1 MGVYNVIKARFFDQI
16 HAPGLPRRQRNGSLE
31 WKPEIG
37 DGSID
42 IYVHLCCIFRN
53 LNKHSY
59 PNLAYTQLDM
69 VGQN

>member
-16 HAPGLPRRQRNGSLE
+16 HAPGPPRRQRNGSLE

-37 DGSID
+37 DVSID
-42 IYVHLCCIFRN
+42 IYVHLCCMFRN
-53 LNKHSY
+53 LNKQSY
-59 PNLAYTQLDM
+59 PHWAYTQLDT